1 MLNDLTKEEIAELN
15 DLLEQLKQIEQ
26 LSEKYRKE
34 K

>member
-15 DLLEQLKQIEQ
+15 DLLEQLNK
-26 LSEKYRKE
+26 LNSFLKKLEKK